1 MAGFSSFL
9 GHRDCRGDRWQ
20 VQVQKNS
27 FFPNSPAFM
36 FICRGNQANTTHVKE
51 SLEGDPKSGNHG
63 VWAVY
68 SVVKVRRTTFFN
80 LPCVVSCLNEPRD
93 FFTSALEPALP
104 SLHSE
109 SQSNPRPCSLL
120 ERGGLGSNSSPSY
133 FPQHWYWI
141 AQRYLE
147 GESNNLQYWLNSPLT
162 KGFQSVSK

>member
-1 MAGFSSFL
+1 MVIKHVSPKVFIAKKMHKILEGKQCTFCFATYFPL
-9 GHRDCRGDRWQ
+9 GSIIESHYCRQQMWLALAHSWGTEIVGEIGWQ

-27 FFPNSPAFM
+27 FSPNSPAFM
-36 FICRGNQANTTHVKE
+36 FICRGNQANTTVKE
-51 SLEGDPKSGNHG
+51 SLEGDAKSGNHS

-104 SLHSE
+104 SLRSE

-120 ERGGLGSNSSPSY
+120 
-133 FPQHWYWI
+133 
-141 AQRYLE
+141 
-147 GESNNLQYWLNSPLT
+147 
-162 KGFQSVSK
+162 